1 MATLGDERQLNDA
14 SFNAGLDSGSSYE
27 WVDERNRLH
36 FYVVDKRTDADGVL
50 HYKVALQAAG
60 STEVA
65 PGEWTTCTFGLK
77 NTGAAAAT
85 DPALHP
91 QDSNAFLSSDV
102 YRLSASTTGAGWTAK
117 LRNALTAVQ
126 FGDPVQVPVYVTKAV
141 GASASGSV
149 SLTATSE
156 SDASVTQTATCGLAS
171 GDVGG
176 NVPATLSLTLGTP
189 ASFGAFIPGVG
200 KDYDAT
206 QTANVVSTAGD
217 ATLSVADP
225 STTAPG
231 HLVNG
236 SFSLNQALQANA
248 SSPAAGP
255 AGAFAAVSG
264 SPLTLANWTNPVSND
279 PVTIAF
285 KQTILASEGLRT
297 GTYAKSLTFTLST
310 TRP

>member
-1 MATLGDERQLNDA
+1 M
-14 SFNAGLDSGSSYE
+14 
-27 WVDERNRLH
+27 
-36 FYVVDKRTDADGVL
+36 
-50 HYKVALQAAG
+50 
-60 STEVA
+60 
-65 PGEWTTCTFGLK
+65 
-77 NTGAAAAT
+77 
-85 DPALHP
+85 
-91 QDSNAFLSSDV
+91 
-102 YRLSASTTGAGWTAK
+102 
-117 LRNALTAVQ
+117 
-126 FGDPVQVPVYVTKAV
+126 
-141 GASASGSV
+141 
-149 SLTATSE
+149 
-156 SDASVTQTATCGLAS
+156 TQTATCGLAS

-176 NVPATLSLTLGTP
+176 NVPATLGTP

-200 KDYDAT
+200 KAYDAT

-231 HLVNG
+231 HLLNG

-264 SPLTLANWTNPVSND
+264 SPLTLASWTNPVSND
-279 PVTIAF
+279 PVTVAF

-297 GTYAKSLTFTLST
+297 GTYSKTLTYTLST